1 MRNLEKV
8 TELFKK
14 ELVDGWER
22 AVISG
27 LVYDGGETFDF
38 DFNTKV
44 NGTYTRQIRKDCDAL
59 ALNVEAA
66 REMADGDEYKFT
78 MILLPNDEVTVD
90 EGKCIFD
97 YDEDDDEWEK
107 KYLI

>member
-1 MRNLEKV
+1 MRNVKKV
-8 TELFKK
+8 AELFKK

-44 NGTYTRQIRKDCDAL
+44 NGAYTRQTRKDCDAL

-78 MILLPNDEVTVD
+78 LVMLPNDNVTVY
-90 EGKCIFD
+90 ETGKCSYD
-97 YDEDDDEWEK
+97 YEDDTWEK
-107 KYLI
+107 QYLV

>member
-1 MRNLEKV
+1 MRNVEKV
-8 TELFKK
+8 AELFKK

-44 NGTYTRQIRKDCDAL
+44 NGAYTRQIRKDCDAL
-59 ALNVEAA
+59 ALNVKAA
-66 REMADGDEYKFT
+66 HEMADGEEYKFT
-78 MILLPNDEVTVD
+78 LVMLPNGNVTVY
-90 EGKCIFD
+90 ETGKCSFD
-97 YDEDDDEWEK
+97 YEDDTWEK
-107 KYLI
+107 QYLV